1 MITGI
6 GFPNAGDWFRR
17 SDGSTFEV
25 VAVDEGDGTIEL
37 QHFDGT
43 LEEID
48 LDAWLEL
55 AAEAIDPPEDW
66 SGSMDVD
73 EADLPP
79 GEEPHREFSDPLDFV
94 DDYDGN

>member
-1 MITGI
+1 MTTGI
-6 GFPNAGDWFRR
+6 GFPEVGDGFRR
-17 SDGSTFEV
+17 VDGSTFEI
-25 VAVDEGDGTIEL
+25 VAVDEGDRTIEL

-43 LEEID
+43 LEEIE
-48 LDAWLEL
+48 LAAWLEL

-94 DDYDGN
+94 DDYEGS

>member
-1 MITGI
+1 MTTGI
-6 GFPNAGDWFRR
+6 GFPDVGAWFRR
-17 SDGSTFEV
+17 VDGSTFEI
-25 VAVDEGDGTIEL
+25 VAVDEGDRTIEL

-43 LEEID
+43 LEEIE
-48 LDAWLEL
+48 LAAWLEL

-94 DDYDGN
+94 DDYEGS

>member
-1 MITGI
+1 MITGM
-6 GFPNAGDWFRR
+6 GFPDVGDWFRR
-17 SDGSTFEV
+17 VDGSTFEV
-25 VAVDEGDGTIEL
+25 IAVDEADNTIEL

-55 AAEAIDPPEDW
+55 AAEPVDPPEDW

-79 GEEPHREFSDPLDFV
+79 GEEPHRAFSDPLDFV
-94 DDYDGN
+94 DDYEGS

>member
-1 MITGI
+1 MITGM
-6 GFPNAGDWFRR
+6 GFPEVGNWFRR
-17 SDGSTFEV
+17 IDGSTFEI

-43 LEEID
+43 LEEMD

-55 AAEAIDPPEDW
+55 AAEPIDPPEDW

-73 EADLPP
+73 ATDLPP
-79 GEEPHREFSDPLDFV
+79 GEEPRQEFSNPLDFV
-94 DDYDGN
+94 DDYEGS

>member
-1 MITGI
+1 M
-6 GFPNAGDWFRR
+6 
-17 SDGSTFEV
+17 
-25 VAVDEGDGTIEL
+25 
-37 QHFDGT
+37 
-43 LEEID
+43 D

-66 SGSMDVD
+66 SGSMDID